1 MLNMN
6 DDLFERLFVEVKRIC
21 GDEAS
26 HGVCHAMRTF
36 DFACRIAKVEGGDMV
51 VIGAAAILHDIGRKN
66 IFGDTGHGLRG
77 AKMADG
83 ILRGLKA
90 DIDVEKVVEIIGKHD
105 EPGEDIQEGQC
116 GGEPLELSILRDADR
131 LELLRIS
138 PDYLELER
146 LVTDE
151 ALRLVPYV
159 LSLHYPKPED
169 KWMLDAMERTRRGAE
184 AILKMRGLQ

>member
-6 DDLFERLFVEVKRIC
+6 NDLFERLLKEVKKIC
-21 GDEAS
+21 GDEPS
-26 HGVCHAMRTF
+26 HGVGHAMRTF
-36 DFACRIAKVEGGDMV
+36 DFACRIAKVEGGDIV
-51 VIGAAAILHDIGRKN
+51 VIGAAAILHDIGREN

-77 AKMADG
+77 AKMADEV
-83 ILRGLKA
+83 LRDLKA
-90 DIDVEKVVEIIGKHD
+90 DLDVEKVVEIIGKHD
-105 EPGEDIQEGQC
+105 EPGDMAN
-116 GGEPLELSILRDADR
+116 GGEEPLELSILRDADR

-159 LSLHYPKPED
+159 LSLHYPKPKE
-169 KWMLDAMERTRRGAE
+169 KWMLDAIEKTKRGAE
-184 AILKMRGLQ
+184 EILKMRGS